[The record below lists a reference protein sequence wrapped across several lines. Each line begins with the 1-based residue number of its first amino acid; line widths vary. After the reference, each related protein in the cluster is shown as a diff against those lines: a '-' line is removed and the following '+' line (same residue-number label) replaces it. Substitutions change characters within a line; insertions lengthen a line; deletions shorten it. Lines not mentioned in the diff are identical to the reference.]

1 MRKFI
6 GICVAAA
13 ILVSMLA
20 FTPLASVAA
29 EPTKLIDFY
38 WEELYYEYGPA
49 GENEC
54 IVNWKDN
61 ALYFT
66 ANTEGSEL
74 GDPYFTVSNSS
85 GFEADENPWMV
96 IKLKNLSDI
105 GTFEMHYATSLHTM
119 GGATVLHFD
128 ITAQDTDYKTYV
140 VNIPQANLDTAY
152 PLNGPDGIAQQ
163 AGSTDTPIEELTD
176 STWEGTV
183 SDIRL
188 DCLYKEGKSGM
199 VPDGA
204 EMYIEYLAFF
214 ATEEDANAYAAT
226 GPDRSNYVAPPTA
239 APVEGED
246 ALPNYDAV
254 IFFNEE
260 SYWEDYINI
269 EGTPANGMYFDG
281 LNEDGDAALF
291 IIEKGNDPYLQ
302 MLPYEP
308 VDAEEWPVMQMKIRK
323 NGSVNSGQIYY
334 TTYSSPN
341 MTESQTA
348 SIKYQATEDWQIVNI
363 NLNEKNNGFCVGDYH
378 ILRID
383 PFTSSPEES
392 TYEIAYIAFFK
403 SIAAAEQYTANGG
416 DFSELESMTPE
427 PDPETPTPSAAT
439 QKPTPTKSAA
449 AASPSSPA
457 NEESGN
463 SGTVLIIVI
472 AAVIVVAG
480 IVTAVIIVKKKKKSG
495 TES

>member
-1 MRKFI
+1 MRKLI

-204 EMYIEYLAFF
+204 EMYIE
-214 ATEEDANAYAAT
+214 
-226 GPDRSNYVAPPTA
+226 
-239 APVEGED
+239 
-246 ALPNYDAV
+246 
-254 IFFNEE
+254 
-260 SYWEDYINI
+260 
-269 EGTPANGMYFDG
+269 
-281 LNEDGDAALF
+281 
-291 IIEKGNDPYLQ
+291 
-302 MLPYEP
+302 
-308 VDAEEWPVMQMKIRK
+308 
-323 NGSVNSGQIYY
+323 
-334 TTYSSPN
+334 
-341 MTESQTA
+341 
-348 SIKYQATEDWQIVNI
+348 
-363 NLNEKNNGFCVGDYH
+363 
-378 ILRID
+378 
-383 PFTSSPEES
+383 
-392 TYEIAYIAFFK
+392 
-403 SIAAAEQYTANGG
+403 
-416 DFSELESMTPE
+416 
-427 PDPETPTPSAAT
+427 
-439 QKPTPTKSAA
+439 
-449 AASPSSPA
+449 
-457 NEESGN
+457 
-463 SGTVLIIVI
+463 
-472 AAVIVVAG
+472 
-480 IVTAVIIVKKKKKSG
+480 
-495 TES
+495 

>member
-1 MRKFI
+1 
-6 GICVAAA
+6 
-13 ILVSMLA
+13 
-20 FTPLASVAA
+20 
-29 EPTKLIDFY
+29 
-38 WEELYYEYGPA
+38 
-49 GENEC
+49 
-54 IVNWKDN
+54 
-61 ALYFT
+61 
-66 ANTEGSEL
+66 
-74 GDPYFTVSNSS
+74 
-85 GFEADENPWMV
+85 
-96 IKLKNLSDI
+96 
-105 GTFEMHYATSLHTM
+105 
-119 GGATVLHFD
+119 
-128 ITAQDTDYKTYV
+128 
-140 VNIPQANLDTAY
+140 
-152 PLNGPDGIAQQ
+152 
-163 AGSTDTPIEELTD
+163 
-176 STWEGTV
+176 
-183 SDIRL
+183 
-188 DCLYKEGKSGM
+188 
-199 VPDGA
+199 
-204 EMYIEYLAFF
+204 
-214 ATEEDANAYAAT
+214 
-226 GPDRSNYVAPPTA
+226 
-239 APVEGED
+239 
-246 ALPNYDAV
+246 
-254 IFFNEE
+254 
-260 SYWEDYINI
+260 
-269 EGTPANGMYFDG
+269 
-281 LNEDGDAALF
+281 
-291 IIEKGNDPYLQ
+291 
-302 MLPYEP
+302 
-308 VDAEEWPVMQMKIRK
+308 MQMKIRK

-363 NLNEKNNGFCVGDYH
+363 NLNEKNNGFCVGDYQ

-439 QKPTPTKSAA
+439 QTPTPTKSAA

>member
-6 GICVAAA
+6 GVCVAAA
-13 ILVSMLA
+13 ILVSMFA
-20 FTPLASVAA
+20 FAPIVSSAA
-29 EPTKLIDFY
+29 EPAKLIDFY
-38 WEELYYEYGPA
+38 WEELYKQHAPS

-54 IVNWKDN
+54 TVSWKDN

-66 ANTEGSEL
+66 ANTANSEA
-74 GDPYFTVSNSS
+74 GDTYFSIGNSA
-85 GFEADENPWMV
+85 GFEADENPWML
-96 IKLKNLSDI
+96 IKLRNLSDVT
-105 GTFEMHYATSLHTM
+105 TFEMHYATSLHSMT
-119 GGATVLHFD
+119 GATVLHFD
-128 ITAQDTDYKTYV
+128 ITGQDAEYKTYV

-163 AGSTDTPIEELTD
+163 DGSTNAPIEELTE

-239 APVEGED
+239 APIEGED

-254 IFFNEE
+254 ILFTEDG
-260 SYWEDYINI
+260 YWEDYISI
-269 EGTPANGMYFDG
+269 EGTPSNGMYFEG
-281 LNEDGDAALF
+281 LNDDGDAALF
-291 IIEKGNDPYLQ
+291 VIQQGNDPYLQ
-302 MLPYEP
+302 MQPYEP
-308 VDAEEWPVMQMKIRK
+308 IDAEEWPVMQMKIRK

-341 MTESQTA
+341 LSEAQTA
-348 SIKYQATEDWQIVNI
+348 TIKYQATEDWQIVNI
-363 NLNEKNNGFCVGDYH
+363 DLNEKNNGLCAGEYQ
-378 ILRID
+378 ILRLD

-403 SIAAAEQYTANGG
+403 SVAAAEQYVANGG
-416 DFSELESMTPE
+416 DFSELDSMTPE
-427 PDPETPTPSAAT
+427 PDPETPKPSSAT
-439 QKPTPTKSAA
+439 QQPTPTNTTATTS
-449 AASPSSPA
+449 SSSPA
-457 NEESGN
+457 EEDSGN
-463 SGTVLIIVI
+463 SGTILIIVI

-480 IVTAVIIVKKKKKSG
+480 IVAAVIIVKKKKKSG